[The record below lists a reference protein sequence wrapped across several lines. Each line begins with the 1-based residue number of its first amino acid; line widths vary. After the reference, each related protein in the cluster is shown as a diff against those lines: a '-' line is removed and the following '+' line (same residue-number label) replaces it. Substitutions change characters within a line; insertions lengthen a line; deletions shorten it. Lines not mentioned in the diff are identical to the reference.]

1 MDIYGNSWLSF
12 ELTYNWQTRTKALQ
26 YCRLSLNVDISKYW
40 YSFTVLNSNKRHR
53 NKNRQL
59 PSNVNLPATY
69 KGVKLQNLHN
79 NYCPHSEMKFQK
91 KFFENWIQ
99 YCHDNLLKFAFNF
112 KIDFK
117 KSLNSIVHYSLRSI
131 KRVSIVLASLELHVV
146 CMFAMLM

>member
-1 MDIYGNSWLSF
+1 MWTPY
-12 ELTYNWQTRTKALQ
+12 
-26 YCRLSLNVDISKYW
+26 SKYW
-40 YSFTVLNSNKRHR
+40 YYSFTGLNSNKRHR
-53 NKNRQL
+53 NINRQL

-79 NYCPHSEMKFQK
+79 NYCTHSQMILKGTVWK
-91 KFFENWIQ
+91 LNSMPVNLFFLNVMIIC
-99 YCHDNLLKFAFNF
+99 YNLHNNF
-112 KIDFK
+112 KIDLK